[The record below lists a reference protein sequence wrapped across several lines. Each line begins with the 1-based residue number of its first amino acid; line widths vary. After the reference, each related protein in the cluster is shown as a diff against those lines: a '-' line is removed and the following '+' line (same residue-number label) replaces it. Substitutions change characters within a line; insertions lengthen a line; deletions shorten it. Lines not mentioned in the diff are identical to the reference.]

1 MDFYMI
7 KTTAGLALDQK
18 LPNSELTL
26 KLTKAMSGAGKVEQ
40 AQLAALTSV
49 SEPVQTL
56 ELKDLIHPVSG
67 SENTTLTIPVFLS
80 NAGLE
85 TGYEL
90 FQVGVYAQ
98 DPDVGE
104 ILYLVAQL
112 TRDTGEPVPSEGD
125 APGFSI
131 DFNLA
136 VNVANAD
143 KVEVVLNEAGKLT
156 VEQADQRY
164 AKKED
169 LANIPGLELYVGR
182 TRPTSN
188 NPWIWFDGIP
198 KAEEAKFFTLNLSE
212 GNDADVQAKVDQK
225 DYNVEN
231 GTLSEDRLK
240 EGEIFV
246 DVIN

>member
-104 ILYLVAQL
+104 LLYLGAQL

-164 AKKED
+164 AKKSDLED
-169 LANIPGLELYVGR
+169 LREEFDSIDISAQLEPY
-182 TRPTSN
+182 
-188 NPWIWFDGIP
+188 
-198 KAEEAKFFTLNLSE
+198 AKK
-212 GNDADVQAKVDQK
+212 ADVYTKTETDAAYPKKVDVYTKTETYAKTEVYTKTETDQK
-225 DYNVEN
+225 ITDA
-231 GTLSEDRLK
+231 
-240 EGEIFV
+240 
-246 DVIN
+246 INTNITAALNASY